1 MLIAI
6 TATYEAIPPML
17 EDSFETLVI
26 RNACPITAAA
36 FLNIIADLFAI
47 LVLSNS
53 MSLSRHN
60 YCILRTT
67 VGEKAES
74 FLLPV
79 LAMEQKNIAKC
90 SASALQESPLRRCT
104 TLANYVHALNGRP
117 QRDGNPETLRHFSQA
132 DTDALQIVNMVLK
145 NMSDE
150 NDLAVLRYCSA
161 RELRW
166 ASDITECSERTVG
179 MLSKNPRQ
187 FDYTLALYGYVLGER
202 YASSPTNTEVQSWIC
217 LLSEAGAEHSV
228 SFSS

>member
-1 MLIAI
+1 MLIAT
-6 TATYEAIPPML
+6 TATYEAIPPIL

-36 FLNIIADLFAI
+36 FLNIMADLFAI

-79 LAMEQKNIAKC
+79 LAMEQENIAKC
-90 SASALQESPLRRCT
+90 SASALQKSALRRCT
-104 TLANYVHALNGRP
+104 TLANYVHALNSRP
-117 QRDGNPETLRHFSQA
+117 QRPETLRHFSQA
-132 DTDALQIVNMVLK
+132 DTDALQIVNMALQ

-187 FDYTLALYGYVLGER
+187 FDYTLALHGYVLGER

-228 SFSS
+228 SLSS